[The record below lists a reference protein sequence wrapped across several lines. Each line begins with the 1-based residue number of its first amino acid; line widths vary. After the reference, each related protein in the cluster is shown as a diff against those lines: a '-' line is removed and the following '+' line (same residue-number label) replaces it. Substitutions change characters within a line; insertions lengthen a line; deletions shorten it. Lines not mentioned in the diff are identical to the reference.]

1 MRGRGVFLMA
11 AAGVVLLIGMAAGL
25 FLKGG
30 GARAGREYI
39 AAEAIAGAEENKEEN
54 GDVGQNPMEEQGD
67 LPGQN
72 SQGGQNG
79 LDDTAVDADIGKPGE
94 AASSEIVM
102 LFAGDVYLSDH
113 VLNAYDKAGGIH
125 GVLDE
130 GIRA

>member
-67 LPGQN
+67 LPGQE
-72 SQGGQNG
+72 Q
-79 LDDTAVDADIGKPGE
+79 PGR
-94 AASSEIVM
+94 SEW
-102 LFAGDVYLSDH
+102 FGRYGRGCRH
-113 VLNAYDKAGGIH
+113 RKAGGGRILRDCDAVCR
-125 GVLDE
+125 GRVFV
-130 GIRA
+130 